1 MFCFGIFLYYFLLNL
16 FVLVLFVV
24 VVVVVV
30 VAAAAAV
37 FSFVGVLRETENIKL
52 VGREDLGGAGQI

>member
-1 MFCFGIFLYYFLLNL
+1 L